1 MKPVII
7 SYDCVDHDPIDD
19 WVPDDVYDVDF
30 WMNFT
35 IIVRAIMERTSLLR
49 KWLLFSS
56 CLALLVLPLEAAPA
70 GRANLAQVYP
80 AWDAWEREFSE
91 LDATVNRFGGLAE
104 RPFEKPADLLLA
116 LETWQSVHRMANKV
130 GGYLHLRL
138 ELDSKDEEAQARE
151 LRMSGLTGRWEGKTS
166 SWLVP
171 RILALGEER
180 VAEWMRKEPG
190 LAVYQHYLRT
200 LFRRAGHELPARE
213 EELLA
218 LRDVLD
224 EQTGR
229 IHRALSTA
237 EAGRPEIELAAGG
250 TFEITPA
257 ASRTMLWELTDP
269 VDRRL
274 AQQALL
280 EGLGRRSQTYAA
292 LLAGVVK
299 GGKFVAR
306 ARRYDSALAAA
317 LEREAIPVAAV
328 ETLIST
334 ARRRSEVLREIHR
347 LRARSLGLEE
357 YGSADQYVPLRPFA
371 NQVSYDEAKRLIV
384 DSAAPLGE
392 EVQAILREAF
402 DNGWIDAFER
412 PNKRASGTATYVYG
426 DHPYV
431 IVSYRSTVLD
441 LFALAHE
448 LGHAVH
454 SQLAHRAQ
462 PYVTSIPST
471 LTAEAVASLHEL
483 LLVERLLQEAG
494 APGERLAVTDF
505 AVQNLLRSFYR
516 PAIDADFELQVYAEE
531 ASLTA
536 DGLGTLY
543 GQVLESYY
551 GNALALKPWD
561 RHGWQQVPHFFT
573 APLYMLRYGLAYASA
588 TALAEKLTS
597 SDSAEREAAQRRY
610 LDLLRAGGSDDPTV
624 LLAAA
629 GADLALPATFEAV
642 FARLERLARTMST
655 IKESLPQ

>member
-1 MKPVII
+1 MSIL
-7 SYDCVDHDPIDD
+7 
-19 WVPDDVYDVDF
+19 
-30 WMNFT
+30 
-35 IIVRAIMERTSLLR
+35 SL
-49 KWLLFSS
+49 
-56 CLALLVLPLEAAPA
+56 CLALLISPVEAAPE
-70 GRANLAQVYP
+70 GRANLAQAFP
-80 AWDAWEREFSE
+80 TWDAWEQAFSE
-91 LDATVNRFGGLAE
+91 LDATVSRFGGLGE
-104 RPFEKPADLLLA
+104 RPFEKPADLLQA
-116 LETWQSVHRMANKV
+116 LETWESVHRLATRV
-130 GGYLHLRL
+130 EGYLRLRL
-138 ELDSKDEEAQARE
+138 DLDSKDEEAQARE
-151 LRMSGLTGRWEGKTS
+151 LRMSGLTERWEGATS
-166 SWLVP
+166 SWFAP

-190 LAVYQHYLRT
+190 LAVYRHHLRT
-200 LFRRAGHELPARE
+200 LFRRAEHELTARE

-218 LRDVLD
+218 LHDVLD

-237 EAGRPEIELAAGG
+237 EADRPVIELAAGG

-257 ASRTMLWELTDP
+257 ASRTMLWELADP
-269 VDRRL
+269 ADRRL
-274 AQQALL
+274 AQQTLL
-280 EGLGRRSQTYAA
+280 EGLGRRSQAYAA

-299 GGKFVAR
+299 GRKFVAR
-306 ARRYDSALAAA
+306 ARRYDSALESA

-328 ETLIST
+328 ETLVST
-334 ARRRSEVLREIHR
+334 ARRRSEALREIHR
-347 LRARSLGLEE
+347 LRARLLGLEE

-371 NQVSYDEAKRLIV
+371 SRVSYGEAKRLIV

-412 PNKRASGTATYVYG
+412 PNKRASGSATYVYG

-448 LGHAVH
+448 LGHAIH
-454 SQLAHRAQ
+454 SYLAHRAQ

-494 APGERLAVTDF
+494 APGEKLAVTDF
-505 AVQNLLRSFYR
+505 AIQNLLRTFYR
-516 PAIDADFELQVYAEE
+516 PAIDADFELQIYAEE

-536 DGLGTLY
+536 DGLDALY
-543 GQVLESYY
+543 GKVLESYH
-551 GNALALKPWD
+551 GDALTLKPWD

-588 TALAEKLTS
+588 TALAERLTS
-597 SDSAEREAAQRRY
+597 SDAAERQAAQRRY
-610 LDLLRAGGSDDPTV
+610 LDLLRAGGSDAPTA

-629 GADLALPATFEAV
+629 GADPALPATFEAV
-642 FARLERLARTMST
+642 FERLERLARAMRA
-655 IKESLPQ
+655 IGESQTP